1 MRKLPRIVAVRVE
14 RETAE
19 ALHAVMASQGRTA
32 SDYLRAA
39 IRSAVAAND
48 GSAASLAAPDARVM
62 PAAA

>member
-19 ALHAVMASQGRTA
+19 ALHAVMARKGSTA
-32 SDYLRAA
+32 SAYLREA

-48 GSAASLAAPDARVM
+48 GAPPPASAGSSLSAAA
-62 PAAA
+62 

>member
-19 ALHAVMASQGRTA
+19 ALHAVMARKGSTA
-32 SDYLRAA
+32 SAYLREA

-48 GSAASLAAPDARVM
+48 GAPSPAPAGSSLSAAA
-62 PAAA
+62 

>member
-1 MRKLPRIVAVRVE
+1 MRKLHRHVTVRVE

-39 IRSAVAAND
+39 IRSAVVSND
-48 GSAASLAAPDARVM
+48 GAPSPAPAGSSLSAAA
-62 PAAA
+62 

>member
-48 GSAASLAAPDARVM
+48 GASSPASAGSSLSAAA
-62 PAAA
+62 

>member
-39 IRSAVAAND
+39 IRSAVMNGPANSN
-48 GSAASLAAPDARVM
+48 GPAPAHVG
-62 PAAA
+62 